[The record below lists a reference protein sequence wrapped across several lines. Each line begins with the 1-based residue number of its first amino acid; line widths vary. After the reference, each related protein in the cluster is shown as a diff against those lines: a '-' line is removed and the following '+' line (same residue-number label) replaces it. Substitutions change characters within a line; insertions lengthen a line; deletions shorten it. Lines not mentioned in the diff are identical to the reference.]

1 MNGDRVKTADSRV
14 LNSVQRRALIKAVKK
29 ASCDPSYLSSIAGG
43 GPVEEFEEAFAK
55 ATGGKYALA
64 LSSCT
69 AALHTAFMALGI
81 GPGDELIVSPY
92 TWGQSVAP
100 VLFTGATAVFADID
114 PNTLTSD
121 PASVEDRI
129 SSRTRAIIPVH
140 IFGNPADMD
149 SLCAIAEKHGIAV
162 ISDAAQAFGALSKG
176 RRIGS
181 LGDAACFS
189 LGPGK
194 AVFGGEGGV
203 LVTNDGYLYERA
215 VSISQHPLRAFSEV
229 TSIPDFACM
238 DELSWNYRIH
248 PLAAVM
254 TLADLEVAPQ
264 RVADRRQALDSAHK
278 AIEHIPGLE
287 PVYCCP
293 GDLSAAYRIPLT
305 FNSQKAGSISR
316 EEFIHSLQERGILVE
331 AGPIRVPIHLRQM
344 FQNGDSGPYRV
355 ASHFS
360 HLRGSC
366 PAVEMRC
373 EKTELVVSRHRCEK
387 H

>member
-1 MNGDRVKTADSRV
+1 M
-14 LNSVQRRALIKAVKK
+14 
-29 ASCDPSYLSSIAGG
+29 PS
-43 GPVEEFEEAFAK
+43 

-69 AALHTAFMALGI
+69 AALHTALMALGI
-81 GPGDELIVSPY
+81 GPGDEVIVSPY

-114 PNTLTSD
+114 PNTLTLD

-149 SLCAIAEKHGIAV
+149 SLSLIAQRHGIAI

-176 RRIGS
+176 RKMGS

-203 LVTNDGYLYERA
+203 LVTNDRALYERA
-215 VSISQHPLRAFSEV
+215 VAMSQHPLRAFREV
-229 TSIPDFACM
+229 TFSDFACM

-248 PLAAVM
+248 PLAAVLA
-254 TLADLEVAPQ
+254 LADLEVAPQ
-264 RVADRRQALDSAHK
+264 RVAERRQTLDSVHK
-278 AIEHIPGLE
+278 AIKDIPGLE
-287 PVYCCP
+287 PVCCYP

-305 FNSQKAGSISR
+305 FDSQKAGNISR
-316 EEFIHSLQERGILVE
+316 EEFIESLHGQGVELE
-331 AGPIRVPIHLRQM
+331 AGPIRVPIHLRQI
-344 FQNGDSGPYRV
+344 FQNEKSVWGHIDV
-355 ASHFS
+355 HFS
-360 HLRGSC
+360 HSRASC
-366 PAVEMRC
+366 PVAERRC
-373 EKTELVVSRHRCEK
+373 EKGELVASLIAF
-387 H
+387 